1 MPSTE
6 AYDAS
11 ARSGEDLVLPVAAD
25 TVIYPGTLV
34 ARNAAGDAVPAADT
48 AGLVVIGRAQTGA
61 DNTDGLAAAKSVRVR
76 RGVFRYE
83 NSDTNAATKAHRNTR
98 GYIEDDTIVSTDPG
112 NNAVVAGEI
121 VDVDD
126 AGVWVDTRKAGD
138 LAVAEDLTAR
148 VVALEN
154 P

>member
-6 AYDAS
+6 PFDAA

-25 TVIYPGTLV
+25 TIIYPGIAV

-76 RGVFRYE
+76 RGVFRYQ
-83 NSDTNAATKAHRNTR
+83 NSATNPVTKAHRNTR
-98 GYIEDDTIVSTDPG
+98 GYIEDDTIISTDPG
-112 NNAVVAGEI
+112 TNAVVAGEI

-126 AGVWVDTRKAGD
+126 AGVWVDTRKAGE
-138 LAVAEDLTAR
+138 LQEIE
-148 VVALEN
+148 ALQ